1 MNNEIYREVYVT
13 RETFIGPISY
23 MQSTN
28 AIPILFKFCDYD
40 IPQGATARI
49 IVEKP
54 SGKIMQDT
62 ALISENTI
70 KVNVKTQMFSEVGT
84 SYMQVQVEKQ
94 SQILV
99 TFDQKVYVSKNR
111 TEPNAPQSE
120 NESSFFQELQ
130 NAADAANQAAQAAND
145 AADNLTPE
153 AIQNAVNNYLEE
165 NPVSGMTEEQE
176 QQLQTNTENIKKI
189 EGILNTKAPAIHQ
202 TAAGNPITL
211 TDAGEGTPVVDF
223 AMDGKTEQVQTTGA
237 QLFDFPDKEK
247 GVVILNGITYTFNLD
262 GSIAIKGTATARS
275 YIKLA
280 NHSQKIKLPQG
291 NYTIGIGVKCPSG
304 SSVLIGDYNEE
315 GGYKGTLAQF
325 GAEIMSKTFAVSE
338 ESGSIDAFFDIS
350 SGNTIDLTIY
360 PMLNAGSEALPYE
373 PYTGNQPSPS
383 PDYPQEIINAGK
395 YNEASQKWEYEVSV
409 RGSQLWRN
417 IGRETTLS
425 GVKLTPLADGWINLN
440 GTCTSST
447 NIALEGNHL
456 ESGNYTISAEKQGSL
471 PNNANVL
478 AQAYSPTG
486 GYIRVSNNGFSSSGQ
501 LNEADDYQFR
511 IRIDQGFTY
520 NNVKVRVTLNEGLE
534 ALPYEP
540 YRSPQTLT
548 LQSDRP
554 LTKWDRLEKRDG
566 QWGWVYGSSCYVFK
580 GDVKESWF
588 NYDNQNYKGF
598 TTYIRDMRK
607 LDYNEGYCD
616 IFKVYNKATASI
628 GIWLGST
635 SKDNY
640 SNAIYVYNSN
650 PEIAESVEEF
660 NTWLQTHNMTV
671 WYPTAEETFVPFTDP
686 EQSALEA
693 LTTYFPTTI
702 ISNDADCEMEIEYV
716 VDTKKYIDDKF
727 AELAQNLAATQNTLL
742 EV

>member
-280 NHSQKIKLPQG
+280 SYSQKIKLPQG

-315 GGYKGTLAQF
+315 GGYKGTLARF

-350 SGNTIDLTIY
+350 SGNTIDLIIY

-395 YNEASQKWEYEVSV
+395 CNEESQKWEYEVTVQGKNLFNPTKFVVDEPKVIAGRTYILRSDGGIEVTTQDSSSSTTSV
-409 RGSQLWRN
+409 FFTTDPIYLPEGTT
-417 IGRETTLS
+417 ITLS
-425 GVKLTPLADGWINLN
+425 GN
-440 GTCTSST
+440 
-447 NIALEGNHL
+447 
-456 ESGNYTISAEKQGSL
+456 
-471 PNNANVL
+471 
-478 AQAYSPTG
+478 PTG
-486 GYIRVSNNGFSSSGQ
+486 YNVSLQIVDEDGNDIVVFSVNKKSESSSYTLKKGEHIKQIWLYGSAGISDNGIMYIQ
-501 LNEADDYQFR
+501 LEIGDTA
-511 IRIDQGFTY
+511 T
-520 NNVKVRVTLNEGLE
+520 E
-534 ALPYEP
+534 YEMP
-540 YRSPQTLT
+540 KLPQTVL

-566 QWGWVYGSSCYVFK
+566 QWGWVFKSGMHVFD
-580 GDVKESWF
+580 GAE
-588 NYDNQNYKGF
+588 
-598 TTYIRDMRK
+598 R
-607 LDYNEGYCD
+607 LDYTINIYPRLSWTN
-616 IFKVYNKATASI
+616 FYNDNLGAINAEMYMENLRYAGNNVIKENTL
-628 GIWLGST
+628 LGSAGFARCFMYFDST
-635 SKDNY
+635 VDSKE
-640 SNAIYVYNSN
+640 AAVAKIMGRQIIY
-650 PEIAESVEEF
+650 ES
-660 NTWLQTHNMTV
+660 
-671 WYPTAEETFVPFTDP
+671 AEETFVPLTES

-716 VDTKKYIDDKF
+716 ADTKTYIDNKF